1 MTELAHKTHIR
12 EIERVVEH
20 LFENWMN
27 KQFFKLDQYFHNHGV
42 MIEPGTA
49 KRLTGAEEIIENYRD
64 FIEEAEIFDY
74 SINELSVDLFDETAV
89 VYLTYRIKYRVEQT
103 NYDES
108 NTDILVFRKHNRH
121 WQIVWRTQLLGQ

>member
-1 MTELAHKTHIR
+1 MTELAQKSHIK
-12 EIERVVEH
+12 EIERVIEH

-27 KQFFKLDQYFHNHGV
+27 KQFVKLEQYFHHHIV

-49 KRLTGAEEIIENYRD
+49 NRLTGAEEIIENYRG
-64 FIEEAEIFDY
+64 FIEDAEIHDY
-74 SINELSVDLFDETAV
+74 SITELSVDLFGETAV

-103 NYDES
+103 KYDES

>member
-20 LFENWMN
+20 LFENWMT
-27 KQFFKLDQYFHNHGV
+27 KQFDKLEQYFHHHVV

-49 KRLTGAEEIIENYRD
+49 NRLTGADNIIENYRD

-74 SINELSVDLFDETAV
+74 SITELSVDLFDQTAV
-89 VYLTYRIKYRVEQT
+89 VYFTYGVKYRVEQT
-103 NYDES
+103 KYDES
-108 NTDILVFRKHNRH
+108 NTDILVFRKLNRH